1 MKMHPFI
8 KILFKWS
15 LDQFIPKI
23 FILEQ
28 QMVKIKAK
36 KTSHGLI
43 NLETYTSRV
52 NRMEARC

>member
-1 MKMHPFI
+1 MHPFI
-8 KILFKWS
+8 KILFEWS

-23 FILEQ
+23 CILEQ
-28 QMVKIKAK
+28 YEWSRIRQ
-36 KTSHGLI
+36 KTSRGLI